1 MSRTP
6 SALRR
11 SVPEFYFATV
21 VVILC
26 AALLSTHAWH
36 HAVIGASLRKSPAS
50 QSQGV
55 MPAFRSRIQS
65 TYAALPMAFE
75 QNQGQTDGLV
85 KYLAR
90 ANGYTLFLTAN
101 EAVFWLSSKPAS
113 AHSIVDLRTASHA
126 VGTPQPHTTQ
136 NSGNKISA
144 GVVRMQFAGANSTAK
159 ISATDDLPGK
169 ANYFIGNDPR
179 QWRSN
184 VPLFGRI
191 NYQNVY
197 PGVNV
202 VFHGEQRQLEFDFV
216 VAADADPEPI
226 AFQFAGAQSVKTGNS
241 GNLLLSSRAGD
252 IVLHKPVAYQDKNGA
267 KQPVD
272 ARFVL
277 NANKSVS
284 FELGNYDHTRELV
297 IDPSVAVLYATYL
310 GGSGADEAEAIAVD
324 SSTGNAYVTGETA
337 SIDFPGAKSTNKL
350 NGTANVFVT
359 EMNSAGTNFV
369 YSTYVGGSDTDAG
382 YGIALDKTGDV
393 FVVGGT
399 DSSDFPH
406 TSGAFQSSIGS
417 SGATNAFIIELNAGG
432 ALTYGTYFGG
442 SGSDVAVGM
451 AFDQATGMYAVVG
464 SASST
469 NFPTKNPLQAKLA
482 GSSNGFVSLW
492 NSSGNTLTF
501 STYLG
506 AAAGDIANA
515 AALDASD
522 DVYVTGKTSSPSF
535 PTTAGAFQTKCGTD
549 GTCNGG
555 LLDAFVTEI
564 NSAGSKYVF
573 STFLGGSSNDLG
585 DGIAVDTTGVYVTGQ
600 TESSDFPA
608 PAGGFQPAF
617 GGGSNDAFVTKL
629 NPVGSER
636 LYSSYLGGSGAEIG
650 ASIAVDSGGDAY
662 ITGQTNSSATTFP
675 LANATQL
682 TPGGGNDVFVTEVNP
697 SGSKLFFSTYLGGSQ
712 DEDDGG
718 NYGAIAVDTYGAN
731 IYVAGNTASSN
742 FPVSLGAFQ
751 TTYGK
756 NTDAF
761 VAKYSQPSFGITATT
776 PSTSPVSPGSSATS
790 TVTLTALY
798 GYASPVNLTC
808 TVTGS
813 GSPLPTCAASSFS
826 SNPVTPTAGGA
837 TTTLTIA
844 VPSSSGALLPTRK
857 FNYAMWLPLAGLCFV
872 GLIGSFSDSRR
883 QIWLGCGMVA
893 VAGLLLLPACGGNKS
908 GPTGGGSCTAA
919 PSAPTGLAASS
930 TTGSGTTLNW
940 TAAAA
945 GANCTVTEYTV
956 YENGESI
963 GTPISTT
970 FNVTSLSPGTTYS
983 FTVAASDSAGISAQS
998 SAVSVTTSATYTI
1011 TITGVGTDANATTR
1025 TVSTMV
1031 TVN

>member
-1 MSRTP
+1 
-6 SALRR
+6 
-11 SVPEFYFATV
+11 
-21 VVILC
+21 
-26 AALLSTHAWH
+26 
-36 HAVIGASLRKSPAS
+36 
-50 QSQGV
+50 

-75 QNQGQTDGLV
+75 QNKGQTDGLV

-101 EAVFWLSSKPAS
+101 EAVFSLSSKSAS
-113 AHSIVDLRTASHA
+113 AHSIVDPRTASHA
-126 VGTPQPHTTQ
+126 VGTPQPRTSQ
-136 NSGNKISA
+136 NSGNEISA
-144 GVVRMQFAGANSTAK
+144 AVVRMQFAGANSTAK
-159 ISATDDLPGK
+159 ISPTDELSGK
-169 ANYFIGNDPR
+169 ANYFVGNDPR
-179 QWRSN
+179 KWRSN

-191 NYQNVY
+191 NYRNMY

-202 VFHGEQRQLEFDFV
+202 AFHGEQRQLEFDFV
-216 VAADADPEPI
+216 VAPGADPEPI
-226 AFQFAGAQSVKTGNS
+226 AFQFAGAQSVKTDNS
-241 GNLLLSSRAGD
+241 GNLLLSSSAGD
-252 IVLHKPVAYQDKNGA
+252 IVLHKPVAYQENNGA
-267 KQPVD
+267 KHPVD

-284 FELGNYDHTRELV
+284 FDLGNYDHTRELV

-310 GGSGADEAEAIAVD
+310 GGSGADEAEAIAID

-337 SIDFPGAKSTNKL
+337 SSDFPGATSTNKL
-350 NGTANVFVT
+350 TGTANAFVT
-359 EMNSAGTNFV
+359 EMNSAGTTFV

-382 YGIALDKTGDV
+382 YGIAIDKSADV

-399 DSSDFPH
+399 NSSDFPH
-406 TSGAFQSSIGS
+406 TSGAFQSLIGS
-417 SGATNAFIIELNAGG
+417 AGATNAFIIELNATG

-506 AAAGDIANA
+506 AANGDIVNA
-515 AALDASD
+515 AALDGSD

-535 PTTAGAFQTKCGTD
+535 PTTAAAFQVKCGTD

-608 PAGGFQPAF
+608 LAGGFQPAF

-718 NYGAIAVDTYGAN
+718 NYGAIAVDSYGAN
-731 IYVAGNTASSN
+731 IYVAGNTASTD
-742 FPVSLGAFQ
+742 FPVTAGVFQ
-751 TTYGK
+751 ETSGGS
-756 NTDAF
+756 TDAF

-776 PSTSPVSPGSSATS
+776 PSPNPVSAGGSAAS

-813 GSPLPTCAASSFS
+813 GSPLPPCAASSFS

-837 TTTLTIA
+837 TTTLTIT
-844 VPSSSGALLPTRK
+844 VPSSSGALLPPRT

-883 QIWLGCGMVA
+883 QIWLGCVMLA

-908 GPTGGGSCTAA
+908 GTTGGGTCTAA

-930 TTGSGTTLNW
+930 TTSSGTTLNW

-945 GANCTVTEYTV
+945 GANCTVTGYTV
-956 YENGESI
+956 YENGKSI
-963 GTPISTT
+963 GTPASTT

-983 FTVAASDSAGISAQS
+983 FTIAASDSAGLSPQS
-998 SAVSVTTSATYTI
+998 SAVSVTTPATYTI
-1011 TITGVGTDANATTR
+1011 TITAVGTDANATTR